1 MKIASIQLNISWE
14 NKQENLIKAERFIE
28 TAKNDNCDLI
38 VFPEMFNTGF
48 SMDVGKIAEQPN
60 SDTTRALCELAK
72 KYRINLIA
80 GYAEKDNS
88 KGKNVALIIGREGN
102 VNARYV
108 KNHPFSFAKEH
119 ESFLP
124 GNEQVVFEV
133 DGIKSSIF
141 ICYDLRFPELFRKVA
156 KDIKIIFVIANWPEV
171 RQPHWE
177 ALLQARAIENQCF
190 IIGVNRIGKD
200 GNDLVYGGG
209 SNVFS
214 PLGIN
219 LSRGGKNQEYIVT
232 DLDISE
238 VGAVRE
244 RFPFLQD
251 MKYI

>member
-1 MKIASIQLNISWE
+1 M
-14 NKQENLIKAERFIE
+14 
-28 TAKNDNCDLI
+28 
-38 VFPEMFNTGF
+38 
-48 SMDVGKIAEQPN
+48 
-60 SDTTRALCELAK
+60 
-72 KYRINLIA
+72 
-80 GYAEKDNS
+80 
-88 KGKNVALIIGREGN
+88 
-102 VNARYV
+102 
-108 KNHPFSFAKEH
+108 
-119 ESFLP
+119 P

-156 KDIKIIFVIANWPEV
+156 KDINVIFVIANWPEV

-177 ALLQARAIENQCF
+177 SLLQARAIENQCF
-190 IIGVNRIGKD
+190 IVGVNRIGKD
-200 GNDLVYGGG
+200 GNDLIYGGG

-214 PLGIN
+214 PLGEN

-232 DLDISE
+232 DLDTAE